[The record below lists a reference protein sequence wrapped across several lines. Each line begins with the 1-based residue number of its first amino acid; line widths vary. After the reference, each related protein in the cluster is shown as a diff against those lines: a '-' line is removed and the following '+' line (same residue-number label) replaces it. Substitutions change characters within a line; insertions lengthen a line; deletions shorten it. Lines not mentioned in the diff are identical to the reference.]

1 MTTTDIITEAAIFI
15 SIYLV
20 ANLSMALRSK
30 ATVVGAFSS
39 QLPVIVAPAI
49 RLYHL
54 HRTISSPNP
63 SLDGAYSA
71 VATQWQLDYAI
82 MSSTISSLGPFL
94 RPFSSTSYR
103 HTSSATS
110 TYNGTQA
117 CTKSAHAFQLS
128 SLQSATRV
136 GDAPTEITDP
146 HALRPDR
153 FAQEAWCWHERSA
166 ADPDQASLSSS
177 DSKRLIITKKTMWS
191 VEHDRASVAEAKS
204 SATTVHIP

>member
-1 MTTTDIITEAAIFI
+1 
-15 SIYLV
+15 
-20 ANLSMALRSK
+20 
-30 ATVVGAFSS
+30 
-39 QLPVIVAPAI
+39 
-49 RLYHL
+49 
-54 HRTISSPNP
+54 
-63 SLDGAYSA
+63 
-71 VATQWQLDYAI
+71 

-117 CTKSAHAFQLS
+117 CAKSAHAFPLS
-128 SLQSATRV
+128 SLQSATRA
-136 GDAPTEITDP
+136 GDAPAEITDP

-153 FAQEAWCWHERSA
+153 FAQEARCWHERSA

-177 DSKRLIITKKTMWS
+177 DSRRLIITKKTMWS

-204 SATTVHIP
+204 NASATTVRVP